1 MQRVSFGPASWI
13 GLIGAIAAATAPVFG
28 NLPVTWGATV
38 AAILAAITVIGR
50 QAQAIINTIYD
61 EPPLLDE
68 LALVDDLP
76 DVPTDVPVDTE
87 A

>member
-1 MQRVSFGPASWI
+1 VQRVSFGPASWI
-13 GLIGAIAAATAPVFG
+13 GLVGAIAAATAPVFG

-61 EPPLLDE
+61 EPIIDE
-68 LALVDDLP
+68 LLLVDDLP
-76 DVPTDVPVDTE
+76 SEATDVPVDTE

>member
-1 MQRVSFGPASWI
+1 VQRVSFGPASWI

-61 EPPLLDE
+61 EPIIDE
-68 LALVDDLP
+68 LLLVDDLP
-76 DVPTDVPVDTE
+76 AEATDVPVDTE

>member
-61 EPPLLDE
+61 EPIIDE
-68 LALVDDLP
+68 LLLVDDLP
-76 DVPTDVPVDTE
+76 SEATDVPVDTE

>member
-1 MQRVSFGPASWI
+1 VQRVSFGPASWI

-61 EPPLLDE
+61 EPILDE
-68 LALVDDLP
+68 LLLVDDLP
-76 DVPTDVPVDTE
+76 AEATDVPVDTE

>member
-1 MQRVSFGPASWI
+1 VQRVSFGPASWI

-61 EPPLLDE
+61 EPIIDE
-68 LALVDDLP
+68 LLLVDDLP
-76 DVPTDVPVDTE
+76 LEATDVPVDTE

>member
-1 MQRVSFGPASWI
+1 VQRVSFGPASWI

-61 EPPLLDE
+61 EPILDE
-68 LALVDDLP
+68 LLLVDDLP
-76 DVPTDVPVDTE
+76 SEATDVPVDTE

>member
-61 EPPLLDE
+61 EPIINELL
-68 LALVDDLP
+68 LVDDLP
-76 DVPTDVPVDTE
+76 SEATDVPVDTE

>member
-61 EPPLLDE
+61 EPIIDE
-68 LALVDDLP
+68 LLLVDDLP
-76 DVPTDVPVDTE
+76 AEATDVPVDTE

>member
-13 GLIGAIAAATAPVFG
+13 GLVGAIAAATAPVFG

-50 QAQAIINTIYD
+50 QTQAIINTIYD
-61 EPPLLDE
+61 EPIIDE
-68 LALVDDLP
+68 LLLVDDLP
-76 DVPTDVPVDTE
+76 SEATDVPVDTE

>member
-1 MQRVSFGPASWI
+1 VQRVSFGPASWI

-61 EPPLLDE
+61 EPIIDE

-76 DVPTDVPVDTE
+76 SEATDVPVDTE

>member
-1 MQRVSFGPASWI
+1 VQRVSFGPASWI

-61 EPPLLDE
+61 EPIIDE
-68 LALVDDLP
+68 LLLVDDLP
-76 DVPTDVPVDTE
+76 SEATDVPVDTE